1 MIATKFEEIY
11 PPATKDF
18 AFITD
23 EAYSRE
29 EILQMETILLNTLD
43 FNILAHSSYR
53 FLERYAIAGS
63 SEKAEF
69 YFAQYLLE
77 LALLDSKMN

>member
-23 EAYSRE
+23 EAYTRD
-29 EILQMETILLNTLD
+29 EILQMEYIILSTLD
-43 FNILAHSSYR
+43 FNI
-53 FLERYAIAGS
+53 
-63 SEKAEF
+63 
-69 YFAQYLLE
+69 
-77 LALLDSKMN
+77 